1 VPFLAT
7 PFAGLWV
14 FEPKVFEDPRGYFF
28 ESFNLKDFAQAVGEP
43 IHFVQDNQSA
53 SGYGVVRGL
62 HFQRGAM
69 AQAKLVRVL
78 SGAVLDVVV
87 DIRPQ
92 SATFGQHYALELS
105 AQNRKQLY
113 IPRGFAHGFSVITE
127 RAEFF
132 YKCDNYYS
140 PADEGGLQ
148 LDDPALGIDWQV
160 PQPDR
165 VLSAKDTRNPSWA
178 QLRAML

>member
-1 VPFLAT
+1 
-7 PFAGLWV
+7 
-14 FEPKVFEDPRGYFF
+14 VFEDSRGYFF
-28 ESFNLKDFAQAVGEP
+28 ESFNLRDFTEVVGEP
-43 IHFVQDNQSA
+43 VHFVQDNQSA

-62 HFQRGAM
+62 HFQRSEL
-69 AQAKLVRVL
+69 AQAKMVRVL

-87 DIRPQ
+87 DIRPH

-105 AQNRKQLY
+105 AQNRKQLF

-140 PADEGGLQ
+140 PAHEGGLQ

-160 PQPDR
+160 PRPDW
-165 VLSAKDTRNPSWA
+165 VLSTKDTRNPSWA
-178 QLRAML
+178 ELQASL